1 MQKDRVVLVTGSGS
15 GIGRSI
21 ALLFASEGAK
31 VVVADVVAQ
40 GAEETVSM
48 IKKTGGDA
56 ISIKTDVTKG
66 AEVEALINKAVQTY
80 GRLDCACNNAG
91 VVGDI
96 GSTAEGTEENW
107 DRVIRINLKGV
118 WLCMKYEILQMLK
131 QGGGAIVNI
140 ASVEGLVG
148 FLNHSPYNASKH
160 GVLGLTKSAALEY
173 AKAGIR
179 INAVCPGSTRTPLV
193 VRLAKEKPEFVEAA
207 TAAHPIGRMAE
218 PEEMAAAVL
227 WLCSDAASFVI
238 GHPLVVDG
246 GYVVG

>member
-80 GRLDCACNNAG
+80 GRLDCACNAAG
-91 VVGDI
+91 ILDSV
-96 GSTAEGTEENW
+96 STAECTEERW
-107 DRVIRINLKGV
+107 DRVIRVNLKGV
-118 WLCMKYEILQMLK
+118 WLCMKYEIQQMLK
-131 QGGGAIVNI
+131 QGGDGAIVNI
-140 ASVEGLVG
+140 ASEAGIVG
-148 FLNHSPYNASKH
+148 FPNYSSYVASKH

-173 AKAGIR
+173 VKAGIR
-179 INAVCPGSTRTPLV
+179 INAVCPGGTRTPLIAMV
-193 VRLAKEKPEFVEAA
+193 TDNPELEKAVNAA
-207 TAAHPIGRMAE
+207 RPIGRLAE
-218 PEEMAAAVL
+218 PEEIAAAVL